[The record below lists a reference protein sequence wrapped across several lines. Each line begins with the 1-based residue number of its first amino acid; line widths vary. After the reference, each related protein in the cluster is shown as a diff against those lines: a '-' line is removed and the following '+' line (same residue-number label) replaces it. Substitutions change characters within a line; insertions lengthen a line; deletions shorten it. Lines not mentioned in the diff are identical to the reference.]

1 MEKSQIANILEEI
14 GYLLELKGENPFKTR
29 AYENG
34 ARVVKGLSQDLA
46 DLVAS
51 GEISKIKG
59 ITLFPYTTS
68 SDLIPA

>member
-34 ARVVKGLSQDLA
+34 ARVVKGLEPGSCRF
-46 DLVAS
+46 
-51 GEISKIKG
+51 GRIW
-59 ITLFPYTTS
+59 
-68 SDLIPA
+68 